1 MADARALTIFV
12 SGALAMGYAAAAL
25 FFARFWRRSGV
36 ALFAWFAVAFVL
48 LAVQRVMLVLI
59 EGAPGAMP
67 WGYAVRLVAFVLILV
82 GIVAQ
87 NRASRGAGHRGA
99 GGASATRDRR

>member
-1 MADARALTIFV
+1 MADVSALTLFA
-12 SGALAMGYAAAAL
+12 SGALTMGYAAAAL

-36 ALFAWFAVAFVL
+36 ALFGWFAVAFVL

-59 EGAPGAMP
+59 VETPGAMP
-67 WGYAVRLVAFVLILV
+67 WSYTVRLLAFVLILV

-87 NRASRGAGHRGA
+87 NRASRGPRGRGA
-99 GGASATRDRR
+99 